1 MNRHWEQLQ
10 QLFWEACEL
19 DQAARRAFLEERC
32 ARDESLRA
40 ELGRLLAAHDCEGAA
55 GAQADVRAAP
65 GRFGAWQTTRLLARG
80 GMGEVWLAHRA
91 DGQHE
96 QVAALKILSPYLA
109 APDSVDRFRRE
120 RQLLARLE
128 HPHIARLL
136 DGGVGPGGEPF
147 LVMEYVEGER
157 LDRYCDEHRLPIPA
171 RLRLFLKI
179 CGAVNA
185 AHQHFVVHRDL
196 KPSNILVTKEG
207 EPKLLDFGIAK
218 VMDAETGRE
227 RTATVNQFLTPTY
240 ASPEVLRGEPATAA
254 SDVYSLGVLLY
265 ELLTG
270 NRPFGTSGAFPAAE
284 WERALRD
291 TAPSRQWQVSEAIAE
306 QRSTTAARL
315 RQTIEGDLTTILDK
329 ALRHEPGERYQSA
342 ERLADDL
349 SLYLANRPILARP
362 QTLPYRARKFVARNG
377 WPVRVAA
384 VMLIGIALGVA
395 STVAEKRV
403 AERRFG
409 EVRRLAHYVLF
420 DLYDDVSNLSGSAKV
435 RAEMARRATEYLN
448 TLSREAKNDRSLRL
462 ELADGYLRLGD
473 IQGNMFRTN
482 LGDTRGA
489 LVTYQRGIDLLS
501 PLADGRDAVRL
512 RTLIALH
519 RAQATDMN
527 SATRSDFDRLRSAVA
542 SLEKLAG
549 NPPRIEDDYQLGQAY
564 TLLGGLEQQHGGWVS
579 ISAVGTSEFDRAEA
593 HLRRAAA
600 TPLAKPDYVYA
611 LAELLDRRAQS
622 YASLDPERSIAY
634 DRQALDVLT
643 RVREPERNYPSFRIL
658 QARVHSNLTF
668 TYGQVNQFG
677 TALEHAGAAEQIY
690 LPLIAESPEDR
701 NVRYRL
707 VVLRRVAGIVEAYA
721 KRWGEAADEFTKGI
735 ADYDILLET
744 GPNAQ
749 YRGYQAELR
758 MRLGDALWEAG
769 RKGEA
774 ERAATAG
781 LAEFRELAN
790 APGATFGVL
799 RQAAHYLLLTEVTS
813 LRNSQEALALAERS
827 RGVASDPF
835 QLHELLA
842 AAYAENHRYREA
854 AEYERKVLSEL
865 PPVKAG
871 EPPSRARQSN
881 EANLAEY
888 ERKAKSPRP

>member
-1 MNRHWEQLQ
+1 MNPQWEQLQ

-19 DQAARRAFLEERC
+19 DEAARRAFLEERC
-32 ARDESLRA
+32 AGDEPLRG
-40 ELGRLLAAHDCEGAA
+40 ELERLLAAHDRERAA
-55 GAQADVRAAP
+55 GAQTDAGAAP
-65 GRFGAWQTTRLLARG
+65 GRFGVWQTTRLLARG

-91 DGQHE
+91 DGEHE

-128 HPHIARLL
+128 HPNIARLL
-136 DGGVGPGGEPF
+136 DGGVGRGGEPF
-147 LVMEYVEGER
+147 LVMEYVEGVR
-157 LDRYCDEHRLPIPA
+157 LDRYCDEQRLPIPA
-171 RLRLFLKI
+171 RLRLFVKI
-179 CGAVNA
+179 CAAVNA

-218 VMDAETGRE
+218 VMDSETGRE
-227 RTATVNQFLTPTY
+227 RTATINQFLTPTY
-240 ASPEVLRGEPATAA
+240 ASPEVLRGEPAAAA

-270 NRPFGTSGAFPAAE
+270 NRPFGTSDALPAAE
-284 WERALRD
+284 WKRALRD
-291 TAPSRQWQVSEAIAE
+291 TAPARPWQVNESTAA

-329 ALRHEPGERYQSA
+329 ALRHEPGQRYQSA
-342 ERLADDL
+342 ERLAEDL

-362 QTLPYRARKFVARNG
+362 QTLRYRATKFVARHR
-377 WPVRVAA
+377 WPVGIAA
-384 VMLIGIALGVA
+384 VMLLGIALGVA
-395 STVAEKRV
+395 STIAEKRV

-409 EVRRLAHYVLF
+409 EVRQLAHYVLF
-420 DLYDDVSNLSGSAKV
+420 DLYDDVGNLSGSAKV

-448 TLSREAKNDRSLRL
+448 TLAREAQNNRSLRL

-482 LGDTRGA
+482 LGDTRAA
-489 LVTYQRGIDLLS
+489 LATYQRGIDLLS
-501 PLADGRDAVRL
+501 PLANDRDAVRL
-512 RTLIALH
+512 RTLIDLH
-519 RAQATDMN
+519 RAQATDAN
-527 SATRSDFDRLRSAVA
+527 SATRGDFDRLRSAVERF
-542 SLEKLAG
+542 EKLAG
-549 NPPRIEDDYQLGQAY
+549 NPPRVEDDYQLGQAY
-564 TLLGGLEQQHGGWVS
+564 TLLGALEQQHGGWVS
-579 ISAVGTSEFDRAEA
+579 LSAVGMSEFDRAEA
-593 HLRRAAA
+593 HLRRAV
-600 TPLAKPDYVYA
+600 TSPRSQPDYAYA

-634 DRQALDVLT
+634 DRQAIEVLT
-643 RVREPERNYPSFRIL
+643 RVREPERNYGSFRIL

-668 TYGQVNQFG
+668 TYGQVNQLA

-690 LPLIAESPEDR
+690 LPLVAASPEDR

-707 VVLRRVAGIVEAYA
+707 VVLRRVAGIVEGYA
-721 KRWGEAADEFTKGI
+721 RRWAEAAEEFSKGI

-758 MRLGDALWEAG
+758 MRLGDVLWESG
-769 RKGEA
+769 RKREA
-774 ERAATAG
+774 EAAAAAG
-781 LAEFRELAN
+781 LVEFRELAN
-790 APGATFGVL
+790 ASGATFGVL
-799 RQAAHYLLLTEVTS
+799 RQAAHYLLLTEVTA
-813 LRNSQEALALAERS
+813 LRNPQEALALAERS
-827 RGVASDPF
+827 RGIASDPF

-842 AAYAENHRYREA
+842 AAYAENRRYREA

-865 PPVKAG
+865 PPVKPG

-888 ERKAKSPRP
+888 ERKAKSAQP